1 MYWESWFTKKL
12 NKRKEEGLIRE
23 LPGERSGMIDFA
35 SNDYL
40 GLAKLVIKEDFSS
53 GATGSRLLTGDS
65 STHHECEEFLSN
77 YFQGE
82 SALLL
87 NSGYQANLSLLS
99 ALPQRGDTILYDELS
114 HASIKDG
121 LRLSLAKHHSFR
133 HNDLYDLE
141 KKLKGASGNK
151 YIIIEGIYS
160 MDGDEPPLKGLLDL
174 AENYQA
180 GVIID
185 EAHSGGV
192 TGIDGKGISFAFKD
206 HPALLVRL
214 YTFGK
219 AYGAHGA
226 CFVGSNLVKD
236 YLVNFARPF
245 IYTTALPP
253 HSLHQIMFN
262 LNYLDQHPELREK
275 LNKNIVLFKQQIKN
289 TSHLL
294 KESNSPIQV
303 IIIPGNKNVKEAAA
317 RLQYNK
323 FDIRPVLSPTV
334 PEGAERLRIC
344 IHAFNNADEIKKL
357 VAHLI
362 NF

>member
-1 MYWESWFTKKL
+1 MYWDSWFTKKL

-23 LPGERSGMIDFA
+23 LPGERSGMVDFS

-40 GLAKLVIKEDFSS
+40 GLAKLVLKENFPS

-65 STHHECEEFLSN
+65 NAHHECEDFLGQ

-82 SALLL
+82 SALLF
-87 NSGYQANLSLLS
+87 NSGYLANLSLLS
-99 ALPQRGDTILYDELS
+99 VLPQRGDTIIYDELS

-121 LRLSLAKHHSFR
+121 LRLSLAKYRSFR
-133 HNDLYDLE
+133 HNDLNDLE

-151 YIIIEGIYS
+151 YIVVEGIYS
-160 MDGDEPPLKGLLDL
+160 MDGDEAPVKDILDL
-174 AENYQA
+174 AENHQA

-192 TGIDGKGISFAFKD
+192 LGKVGKGISYEFKD

-226 CFVGSNLVKD
+226 CFVGSNLIKD

-245 IYTTALPP
+245 IYTTAMPP
-253 HSLHQIMFN
+253 HSLHQIKHN
-262 LNYLDQHPELREK
+262 LNYLDQHPELLEK
-275 LNKNIVLFKQQIKN
+275 LKKNITIFKQQIKN
-289 TSHLL
+289 TVLNY
-294 KESNSPIQV
+294 KDSNSPIQA
-303 IIIPGNKNVKEAAA
+303 IIIPGNTEAREAAA

-323 FDIRPVLSPTV
+323 IDIRPVLSPTV
-334 PEGAERLRIC
+334 PEGAERLRIS
-344 IHAFNNADEIKKL
+344 IHAFNNTDEINYLTDLLKK
-357 VAHLI
+357 
-362 NF
+362 